1 MLKNGNGNV
10 PRRINFSKIP
20 SVIGIPNLIEVQR
33 RSYERFLQMNLLPSE
48 REDAGLQAV
57 FNSVFPI
64 TDFRGIA
71 QLDFVDYSI
80 GNWECKCGNL
90 KGLHHLRSTCKNC
103 GNTVITDPFKLGDV
117 LCSKCG
123 TFNKNVVTFCNKCG
137 DPVALQLKYDVTE
150 CQERGM
156 TFAAPLK
163 VTIRLTLYEKD
174 AETGHRSIR
183 DIKEQEVY
191 YGEIPLMTENGTF
204 IINGTERVIVSQLHR
219 SPGVF
224 FESNAAKTYFLGK
237 IIPYRGS
244 WVEFEYD
251 TKNLLYVRI
260 DRKRKFLGTIFLRA
274 LGLKNDSEII
284 KAFYQVEK
292 IALKDKKIFWEVSE
306 GLVGCKISKDI
317 ETPRSHET
325 VLEAGKKIT
334 AAALRDIQKARIS
347 QVEIAAHDLEGAY
360 SASDVVDPSTG
371 EVLLEANNELASSAL
386 SSILEASI
394 AEIEVFFPERD
405 DVGGVV
411 SNTLKRDVIKAPP
424 EALIELYRKMR
435 PGDPP
440 TLETATALFNGMFFD
455 PRKYDFSRVGR
466 LKLNIKLGYYTKLK
480 ARIDDKATEFGLED
494 ARNLP
499 RGNFY
504 VVVDQEKMFVGKREE
519 SACSEVVRGCEGT
532 LATDHS
538 ELSVIQLPLEKR
550 TLEPDDFYSAIR
562 YLLKLRKNPGGQYT
576 VDDIDHLGNR
586 RVRAVGELLE
596 NQFRLGLVRMERAI
610 KEKMS
615 VYQEMSTAMPHDL
628 INAKP
633 VMAAIREFFGS
644 SQLSQFMDQ
653 TNPLSEIT
661 HKRRLSALGPG
672 GLSRER
678 AGFEVRDVH
687 PTHYGRICPI
697 ETPEGPNIGL
707 ISSLSCYARINEYG
721 FIESPYRRVR
731 NGRTVD
737 YVTIT
742 HGGDGPWK
750 VHEHV
755 ELGEVEKLNE
765 ELRGKRRKAVE
776 YEPFSFYLSAWEED
790 HYVIAQANV
799 EIDDKGR
806 IVHELVN
813 ARQAG
818 NFVLKRRD
826 EIHYI
831 DVSPKQLV
839 SVAASLIPFLEN
851 DDANRALMGS
861 NMQRQSVPLLRARA
875 PLVGTG
881 MEEVTARDSGAV
893 VICKRNGMVDSVDS
907 ERIIVRVEGDGHSG
921 HLSRE
926 VGADIYQLI
935 KFRRSNQ
942 NTCINQ
948 KPVVH
953 KGQRVLAGEVLAD
966 GPCTDR
972 GELALGRNV
981 LVGFMPWR
989 GYNFEDAILV
999 SEKLVK
1005 EDSYT
1010 SIHIEEFEI
1019 EARDTKLGPE
1029 EITRDIPNVSE
1040 SLLKDLDESG
1050 IIRIGAYVKPGDILV
1065 GKVTPKGETQLTP
1078 EEKLLRAIFGEKAGD
1093 VRDASLTCPPG
1104 IEGIVVDVKVFSR
1117 KGAEKDERAK
1127 AIEGGQVNRLEK
1139 NLNDEIRILNDER
1152 LKRLGALLEGE
1163 KLLADLHDEKTN
1175 KRLLT
1180 KGTELNRDVL
1190 ARLSARN
1197 LKRVK
1202 IAKKDPTLVEKIDE
1216 IEEMTSRQID
1226 ILKKITEEKEQK
1238 LKKGDELPPGV
1249 IKLVK
1254 VYIAMKRKLSVGDKM
1269 AGRHGNKGVI
1279 ARILPEEDMPYLPDG
1294 TPVEIVLNPLGVPS
1308 RMNVG
1313 QILET
1318 HLGWAARQLGTK
1330 IEELMST
1337 ENRAELLRKELKGTF
1352 KNTRFAADFDSMDD
1366 EQVLRAARALREGV
1380 AFATPVFDGATEK
1393 EIKEFLDRAGL
1404 PGSGKVTLYDGMTGQ
1419 AFEQPVTVG
1428 YIYMLKLSHLVDD
1441 KIHARS
1447 IGPYSLITQQPL
1459 GGKAQFGGQRF
1470 GEMEVWALEAYG
1482 AAYILQELLT
1492 AKSDDVYGRAKI
1504 YEAIVKGEVAIEPG
1518 VPESFNVLVRELQ
1531 SLCLDVELIKKPK
1544 EEALPV
1550 GAA

>member
-1 MLKNGNGNV
+1 MDLQHNGAAPERV
-10 PRRINFSKIP
+10 DFSKIKTSIP
-20 SVIGIPNLIEVQR
+20 IPNLIEVQKN
-33 RSYERFLQMNLLPSE
+33 SYERFLQMDLLPNE
-48 REDAGLQAV
+48 REDIGLQTV

-64 TDFRGIA
+64 SDFRGVSD
-71 QLDFVDYSI
+71 LEFVDYSI

-90 KGLHHLRSTCKNC
+90 KGLHHLRSTCRNC
-103 GNTVITDPFKLGDV
+103 GATIRTDPFHAGDI
-117 LCSKCG
+117 LCHHCG
-123 TFNKNVVTFCNKCG
+123 AFNRNVVTFCNKCG
-137 DPVALQLKYDVTE
+137 DPVGLQLKYDMQE

-156 TFAAPLK
+156 TYAAPLK
-163 VTIRLTLYEKD
+163 VTIRLTVYTKD
-174 AETGHRSIR
+174 PETQKKSVR
-183 DIKEQEVY
+183 DIKEQEVFF
-191 YGEIPLMTENGTF
+191 GEIPLMTDNGTF

-224 FESNAAKTYFLGK
+224 FERVPAQGYFLGK

-251 TKNLLYVRI
+251 NKNILYVRI
-260 DRKRKFLGTIFLRA
+260 DRKRKFYGSVFLRA
-274 LGLKNDSEII
+274 LGLKTDEQILR
-284 KAFYQVEK
+284 AFYRVGK
-292 IALKDKKIFWEVSE
+292 IGLREKKIYWNVDE
-306 GLVGCKISKDI
+306 GLIGLKLSYAIAAKSGDI
-317 ETPRSHET
+317 
-325 VLEAGKKIT
+325 VVAQGKKIT
-334 AAALRDIQKARIS
+334 PSLFKEIQKNKITEAEVAS
-347 QVEIAAHDLEGAY
+347 NDLEGAY
-360 SASDVVDPSTG
+360 AAADVWDKETG
-371 EVLLEANNELASSAL
+371 EVFIDANSEITPTILGKLLEAGIE
-386 SSILEASI
+386 EF
-394 AEIEVFFPERD
+394 EIFFPERD
-405 DVGGVV
+405 EVGTVV
-411 SNTLKRDVIKAPP
+411 SATIKKDAVKTQG
-424 EALIELYRKMR
+424 EALIEIYRKLR

-440 TLETATALFNGMFFD
+440 TLDTATQLFQGMFFD

-466 LKLNIKLGYYTKLK
+466 MKFNIKLHDR
-480 ARIDDKATEFGLED
+480 ADATGLD
-494 ARNLP
+494 
-499 RGNFY
+499 
-504 VVVDQEKMFVGKREE
+504 
-519 SACSEVVRGCEGT
+519 
-532 LATDHS
+532 
-538 ELSVIQLPLEKR
+538 KR
-550 TLEPDDFYSAIR
+550 TLDGEDFKATIK
-562 YLLKLRKNPGGQYT
+562 YLLKLRKGIGA

-596 NQFRLGLVRMERAI
+596 NQFRIGLVRMERAI

-628 INAKP
+628 VNAKP

-707 ISSLSCYARINEYG
+707 ISSLSCFARINEYG
-721 FIESPYRRVR
+721 FIESPYRKVIKGQVIDEVQILNPGDMDYKVGDIVQRVDMETAAR
-731 NGRTVD
+731 
-737 YVTIT
+737 
-742 HGGDGPWK
+742 K
-750 VHEHV
+750 
-755 ELGEVEKLNE
+755 LGAK
-765 ELRGKRRKAVE
+765 KHAAE
-776 YEPFSFYLSAWEED
+776 YEAHCEYLSAWEED
-790 HYVIAQANV
+790 KWVVAQANV
-799 EIDDKGR
+799 QLDEKGR
-806 IVHELVN
+806 IVPELSN

-818 NFVLKRRD
+818 NFVLKQRD
-826 EIHYI
+826 EIDYI

-861 NMQRQSVPLLRARA
+861 NMQRQAVPLLRADA
-875 PLVGTG
+875 PYVGTG
-881 MEEVTARDSGAV
+881 MEHVTARDSGAV
-893 VICKRNGMVDSVDS
+893 VLCKRPGVVDSVDS
-907 ERIIVRVEGDGHSG
+907 ERIIVRVEGAAQEGQ
-921 HLSRE
+921 LSRE
-926 VGADIYQLI
+926 VGADIYQLT
-935 KFRRSNQ
+935 KFKRSNQ

-948 KPVVH
+948 KPIVH
-953 KGQRVLAGEVLAD
+953 VGQRVTKTQVLAD
-966 GPCTDR
+966 GPCTDM

-981 LVGFMPWR
+981 LVAFMPWR

-999 SEKLVK
+999 SEKMVK
-1005 EDSYT
+1005 EDYYT

-1029 EITRDIPNVSE
+1029 EITRDIPNIADSF
-1040 SLLKDLDESG
+1040 LRNLDESG
-1050 IIRIGAYVKPGDILV
+1050 IIRVGATVKPGDILV

-1093 VRDASLTCPPG
+1093 VKDASLYCPPG
-1104 IEGIVVDVKVFSR
+1104 IEGTIVDCKIFSR
-1117 KGAEKDERAK
+1117 KGQEKDERSR
-1127 AIEGGQVNRLEK
+1127 AIEESQIQRLQR
-1139 NLNDEIRILNDER
+1139 NLLDEIRILTDER
-1152 LKRLGALLEGE
+1152 AKRLGNLLEGK

-1175 KRLLT
+1175 KRLLS
-1180 KGTELNRDVL
+1180 KDAELTRDIIEKMKS
-1190 ARLSARN
+1190 RD
-1197 LKRVK
+1197 LKRMRLG
-1202 IAKKDPTLVEKIDE
+1202 AKDPRLNEQIDE
-1216 IEEMTSRQID
+1216 IEEMTSRQIAV
-1226 ILKKITEEKEQK
+1226 LEKITDEKIAK
-1238 LKKGDELPPGV
+1238 LRKGDELPPGV

-1318 HLGWAARQLGTK
+1318 HLGWAAHALG
-1330 IEELMST
+1330 LHY
-1337 ENRAELLRKELKGTF
+1337 
-1352 KNTRFAADFDSMDD
+1352 
-1366 EQVLRAARALREGV
+1366 
-1380 AFATPVFDGATEK
+1380 ATPVFDGATER
-1393 EIKEFLDRAGL
+1393 EIKSALTQAKL
-1404 PGSGKVTLYDGMTGQ
+1404 QTSGKTPLYDGMTGT

-1428 YIYMLKLSHLVDD
+1428 YIYMMKLSHLVDD

-1504 YEAIVKGEVAIEPG
+1504 YEAIVKGEAAVEPG
-1518 VPESFNVLVRELQ
+1518 VPESFNVLIRELQ
-1531 SLCLDVELIKKPK
+1531 SLCLDVELMKKPH
-1544 EEALPV
+1544 EAPDTAL
-1550 GAA
+1550 AAD